1 MQTQPLD
8 AEETCIHLEHIPVG
22 PPQPWF
28 SPPWLSFCFDGSNNF
43 CLLNPRGPVSGSK
56 KGEDDEI
63 VLLWLGLRVGET
75 VVNLSRQHS
84 GLYQYSVCEGP
95 APMLRARLDVHPA
108 APPKHPGLRI
118 FFFFKQRFATTW
130 GGREDGIGE
139 SMLRWGLLGPALSTP
154 PCRTG
159 CTHSRSLPGL
169 KEAESPELWGPGFVL
184 LQ

>member
-8 AEETCIHLEHIPVG
+8 AKETCIHLEHIPAEL
-22 PPQPWF
+22 PPPWF
-28 SPPWLSFCFDGSNNF
+28 SPQWLSFCFDGSNNF

-95 APMLRARLDVHPA
+95 APVLRARLTVHPA
-108 APPKHPGLRI
+108 APRKTSGIGDFL
-118 FFFFKQRFATTW
+118 FFKQRFATTW

-139 SMLRWGLLGPALSTP
+139 STLRRGLLGPVLSRAPPHTP
-154 PCRTG
+154 LQNRVHTQQVSP
-159 CTHSRSLPGL
+159 PG
-169 KEAESPELWGPGFVL
+169 
-184 LQ
+184 

>member
-8 AEETCIHLEHIPVG
+8 AKETCIHLEHIPVEL
-22 PPQPWF
+22 PPTLVF
-28 SPPWLSFCFDGSNNF
+28 SPVLTLCFDGSKNF

-95 APMLRARLDVHPA
+95 APMLRARLNVHPS
-108 APPKHPGLRI
+108 APKKHPGLGI
-118 FFFFKQRFATTW
+118 FF
-130 GGREDGIGE
+130 
-139 SMLRWGLLGPALSTP
+139 
-154 PCRTG
+154 
-159 CTHSRSLPGL
+159 
-169 KEAESPELWGPGFVL
+169 
-184 LQ
+184 

>member
-1 MQTQPLD
+1 M
-8 AEETCIHLEHIPVG
+8 
-22 PPQPWF
+22 
-28 SPPWLSFCFDGSNNF
+28 SFCFDGSKNF
-43 CLLNPRGPVSGSK
+43 CLLKPRGPVSGSK

-84 GLYQYSVCEGP
+84 GLYQYSICEGP
-95 APMLRARLDVHPA
+95 APVLRARLNVHPA
-108 APPKHPGLRI
+108 ASRKTSGIGDFL
-118 FFFFKQRFATTW
+118 FFKQRFATTW

-139 SMLRWGLLGPALSTP
+139 STPRRGLLGPSCPGHLPTP

-159 CTHSRSLPGL
+159 CTHSTSLPGL
-169 KEAESPELWGPGFVL
+169 KEARLPELWGPGFVL